1 MEAKKLNQLRK
12 EEEKTKSAEN
22 DQRNFAPRLKELV
35 SEDRHFKPTHQTMSD
50 EPKTANH
57 QEVQLHQ
64 MSEAEPWNHHFRKKR
79 RVLICKGC
87 QNFAQRLK
95 PSHNGG
101 KEVEPIE
108 KRGGK
113 NKTAE
118 NDQRNFAPR
127 LKELL
132 SEDRRFKSAYQTMC
146 D

>member
-1 MEAKKLNQLRK
+1 MEAKKSNQLRK
-12 EEEKTKSAEN
+12 EEEKTKTAEN

-35 SEDRHFKPTHQTMSD
+35 SEDKHFKPTHQTMSD

-101 KEVEPIE
+101 KEIEHKE
-108 KRGGK
+108 KRGGRNK
-113 NKTAE
+113 NCCK
-118 NDQRNFAPR
+118 
-127 LKELL
+127 
-132 SEDRRFKSAYQTMC
+132 
-146 D
+146 